1 MIDLKNKR
9 THSLITVYAIILV
22 FYVLAFLVI
31 PFEKGAVAWSSFAF
45 TVVSVLISGAVCG
58 SAFGKSETMV
68 SKIYGFP
75 VFRVGALYALVQ
87 LGLGVVFCIIAS
99 FVEVYLWIPVL
110 LYAALFCAAF
120 VGIIATDN
128 ARDIIE
134 GLDQKLK
141 NDTVNNQMFRL
152 NVSVIANE
160 CEDSV
165 VKNEL
170 VKLEEKFRFSD
181 PVSSP
186 ATLAIEESMKI
197 MVNDLR
203 SGINKLS
210 QEESLAII
218 KKISNKL
225 EERNQICVMNK

>member
-1 MIDLKNKR
+1 MIDLKNKK
-9 THSLITVYAIILV
+9 THSVITVYAIILV
-22 FYVLAFLVI
+22 FYVLAFFVI
-31 PFEKGAVAWSSFAF
+31 PFEKGAVAWISFAF

-58 SAFGKSETMV
+58 SAFGRNETMV

-75 VFRVGALYALVQ
+75 VFRVGALYSLIQ

-99 FVEVYLWIPVL
+99 FVDIYLWIPVL
-110 LYAALFCAAF
+110 FYAALFCTAF

-134 GLDQKLK
+134 ELDQKLK
-141 NDTVNNQMFRL
+141 DDTANNQMFRL
-152 NVSVIANE
+152 SLSVIANE

-186 ATLAIEESMKI
+186 ATLAIEESIKI

-203 SGINKLS
+203 SKINELPK
-210 QEESLAII
+210 EESLAMI
-218 KKISNKL
+218 KKISDRL